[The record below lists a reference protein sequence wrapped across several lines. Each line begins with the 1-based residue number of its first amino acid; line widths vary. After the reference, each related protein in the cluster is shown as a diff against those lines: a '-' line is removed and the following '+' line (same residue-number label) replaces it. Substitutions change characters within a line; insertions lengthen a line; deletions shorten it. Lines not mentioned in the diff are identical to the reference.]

1 MKAKTGGGRDMNDP
15 LLTRIEEAEQRL
27 TDAEQAL
34 AAAIGELGAVPRVE
48 KTISTRLI
56 ENALEEV
63 RAARAK
69 VSELRRST
77 GSGGVDPPR

>member
-1 MKAKTGGGRDMNDP
+1 MNVP
-15 LLTRIEEAEQRL
+15 LRTRIEEAEQRL

-34 AAAIGELGAVPRVE
+34 AAAIGELGTVPRVE

-63 RAARAK
+63 KAARAK
-69 VSELRRST
+69 VSELMRST
-77 GSGGVDPPR
+77 GTFGEDPPR